1 MWCHGTRYIYGQLQL
16 NFDDL
21 SQHWTFLFVF
31 CIIFVFNLG
40 NNWALK
46 QFIQNL
52 SLIQFGVK
60 TTYINNNTIDLEV
73 KMGFSISL
81 SYEYR
86 NLELVVI
93 FLWSFVKYNSGPN
106 LLLPPTCGRSNG
118 HKHSMDFLVRVDTM
132 PTLTKGA

>member
-1 MWCHGTRYIYGQLQL
+1 MIYYGIEL
-16 NFDDL
+16 
-21 SQHWTFLFVF
+21 FLFVF
-31 CIIFVFNLG
+31 CIIFVFNVG

-52 SLIQFGVK
+52 SLNQFGVK
-60 TTYINNNTIDLEV
+60 TTYINNNIIDLEV

-93 FLWSFVKYNSGPN
+93 F
-106 LLLPPTCGRSNG
+106 
-118 HKHSMDFLVRVDTM
+118 M
-132 PTLTKGA
+132 